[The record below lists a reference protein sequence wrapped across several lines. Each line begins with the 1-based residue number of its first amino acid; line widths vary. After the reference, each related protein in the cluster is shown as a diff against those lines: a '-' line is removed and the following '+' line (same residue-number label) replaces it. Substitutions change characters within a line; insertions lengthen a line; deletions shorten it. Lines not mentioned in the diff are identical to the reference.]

1 MIIKTLNFDDLVK
14 NQEIVE
20 MKKCL
25 FKPKRLIISKIKYLI
40 FLDYLFIKS
49 KFVRMLN
56 FTLYLTPQNNFAKI
70 TTKFRYPFY
79 SKRLHFH

>member
-20 MKKCL
+20 MKKCF
-25 FKPKRLIISKIKYLI
+25 FKPKRLIISKIKCLI

-56 FTLYLTPQNNFAKI
+56 FTLYLTSQNNFAKI
-70 TTKFRYPFY
+70 TTNFDILLNSR
-79 SKRLHFH
+79 RMQFH